1 MLTKE
6 MGYGILKMFFLREL
20 FFTGE
25 IKMKKVSLLLLL
37 ACLFAGVLNAEI
49 INIQVTAEITQF
61 EDYGSYFDDSVY
73 VGSILT
79 LTYNYNTETQVEGD
93 FPNVNGYYTQTSDKD
108 INVAVGN
115 YSFERRSDSLYQ
127 IEISNQPSYDMYS
140 VYSEMI
146 PGTDLFVNLQVSYDS
161 SFFDSTKL
169 PSVAPDI
176 SLMES
181 GRIQLMERGVFEIRA
196 TPISAQVIPEPAT
209 LLTLGLG
216 CLIVRFKI
224 S

>member
-1 MLTKE
+1 MRYL
-6 MGYGILKMFFLREL
+6 
-20 FFTGE
+20 
-25 IKMKKVSLLLLL
+25 SLLVLL
-37 ACLFAGVLNAEI
+37 ACLFAGFVKSEI
-49 INIQVTAEITQF
+49 VTVQVTAEITQF
-61 EDYGSYFDDSVY
+61 EDNGNYFDDSVS

-115 YSFERRSDSLYQ
+115 YSFERKSDSVYQ
-127 IEISNQPSYDMYS
+127 IEISNQPANDMYS

-146 PGTDLFVNLQVSYDS
+146 PSTDLFVNLQVSYDS
-161 SFFDSTKL
+161 SFFDSTEL

-196 TPISAQVIPEPAT
+196 TPISAQVIPEPTT

-216 CLIVRFKI
+216 GLIVRIRRK
-224 S
+224 